1 MKLIELEDECIIY
14 NGVKYTKDQWE
25 LKLKQDKKK

>member
-1 MKLIELEDECIIY
+1 MEPIETKDECIIY
-14 NGVKYTKDQWE
+14 KGVKYTKDQWE